1 MTEEQGAQLKKL
13 KLDISQLVWFHLYDS
28 HTGNPYSGTSASSVS
43 LPRSAAIDKLKDA
56 VKIKYDQPGYLK
68 DIPSGVLK
76 VFKNKDSF
84 DKRNLEE
91 EKVNHDMILDK
102 GRATKGFL
110 PAWRSGRK

>member
-13 KLDISQLVWFHLYDS
+13 KLDISSQLVWFHLYDS

-43 LPRSAAIDKLKDA
+43 LPRSAAIDQFRDA
-56 VKIKYDQPGYLK
+56 VKIKYSDSHLK
-68 DIPSGVLK
+68 GVSPSDLQ

-91 EKVNHDMILDK
+91 EKVNHGMILDK

>member
-1 MTEEQGAQLKKL
+1 MLNDDQL
-13 KLDISQLVWFHLYDS
+13 WYHLYDS
-28 HTGNPYSGTSASSVS
+28 STGLPYKGTSATFVWRSS
-43 LPRSAAIDKLKDA
+43 LKVPMIAEFCDA
-56 VKIKYDQPGYLK
+56 VKMKYDQPGYLK
-68 DIPSGVLK
+68 DIPPGVLK

-91 EKVNHDMILDK
+91 EKVNHGMILDK